1 MIFDILRKNK
11 IAILLFILEDI
22 IDVDKLNLDITE
34 YIIFDKC
41 NITGLEEIIFAQ

>member
-22 IDVDKLNLDITE
+22 IDVAKLNSDITE

-41 NITGLEEIIFAQ
+41 TIICLGEIIFAQ